1 MNRHSK
7 EKDRTARPATLT
19 GIKPQPT
26 EPLKFKEGWKFEQGP
41 APKPERL
48 EEPLFSSVRLGVDPL
63 TLRAW
68 K

>member
-26 EPLKFKEGWKFEQGP
+26 EPLQMLPGVVIQRGP
-41 APKPERL
+41 APGPAAVEKPV
-48 EEPLFSSVRLGVDPL
+48 FSAARPGVNPM
-63 TLRAW
+63 TERAW
-68 K
+68 

>member
-26 EPLKFKEGWKFEQGP
+26 EPLQMLPGVVIQRGP
-41 APKPERL
+41 APGPEKV
-48 EEPLFSSVRLGVDPL
+48 PALFSKVRPGVDPL
-63 TLRAW
+63 TRRAW

>member
-26 EPLKFKEGWKFEQGP
+26 EPLQMLPGVVIQRGP
-41 APKPERL
+41 APVPAQVPR
-48 EEPLFSSVRLGVDPL
+48 LFSRTVPGINPL
-63 TLRAW
+63 TVEKW
-68 K
+68 

>member
-19 GIKPQPT
+19 GIKPQHA
-26 EPLKFKEGWKFEQGP
+26 EPLQMLPGGVIQRGP

-48 EEPLFSSVRLGVDPL
+48 NEPLFSSVRLGVDPL